1 MRTPVVFRLTLPV
14 TAACVFVLAVGLSPS
29 SRAAD
34 AEWWK
39 HEPIRFLQ
47 TNLSENDS
55 SVDPKTLVNAVADF
69 GANTFLMNMG
79 GIVAQ
84 YPTRIP
90 FHYPS
95 GFLPPGRDL
104 FGDVVR
110 EAHAR
115 RIRVVGRF
123 DLSKT
128 QKAVFDAHPEWFF
141 RRADG
146 EPVIYNGLYSTCING
161 KYYREHALTILAE
174 ALERYEVDGLFFN
187 MFGNPTTDYSGVATG
202 PCHCQAC
209 EARFRARFGRGVPSA
224 ADADYRS
231 FMSDSSREV
240 AATIAELIH
249 RKRPGAAFLTYIK
262 DHTDGIISESNTAV
276 GRPLPLWPYSASDNV
291 SRSLGSEPDKVAIN
305 LAMTFIDFPWRYS
318 NVPGAETAL
327 RLYQNIAHGAPP
339 AIVVSGPMAQQDRSG
354 LLAAKPIFD
363 WHAHHEDLYV
373 GQKNGARVMLLARGD
388 TASYRGFFRLLTEE
402 HIPFVVSENLRWM
415 EEGSRFD
422 LVISPGAPPAELG
435 RYVQEGGR
443 VLVAGTAAPPF
454 PVGAIV
460 GRRSTQGY
468 WRIHD
473 RREFPSLKDTD
484 LIFIDGEYLEIAPPQ
499 HPILTLIP
507 TAMFGPPEK
516 VWSDKVETTVP
527 GIVLTDHGKGRA
539 AYIPWDVGGLYYR
552 HSSETHRGLVTDVI
566 DRLLPGERQLRTN
579 AHPLVEMTVMDQA
592 APAST
597 SAEAPAGSRR
607 SAARGGGRTLIHL
620 VNGTGHHDT
629 AYFPPLEIRDIRI
642 DLARDVHRVHAV
654 ALDRDL
660 PITSNGRL
668 RSFTVPRLQAYE
680 VIVVE

>member
-1 MRTPVVFRLTLPV
+1 MVRVG
-14 TAACVFVLAVGLSPS
+14 TACLFVLIIGGQTGVRLGSDQGQTGVRP
-29 SRAAD
+29 AD
-34 AEWWK
+34 GPWWQR
-39 HEPIRFLQ
+39 EPIRFLQ
-47 TNLSENDS
+47 TNLSEQDS
-55 SVDPKTLVNAVADF
+55 AVDPKALVASVAGF

-84 YPTRIP
+84 YPTRVS

-95 GFLPPGRDL
+95 TFLPAGRDL

-128 QKAVFDAHPEWFF
+128 QRPVYDAHPEWFF
-141 RRADG
+141 RRANG

-161 KYYREHALTILAE
+161 NYYREHALTILAE

-187 MFGNPTTDYSGVATG
+187 MFGNPTTDYSGVPTG

-209 EARFRARFGRGVPSA
+209 EARFRARYGRPVPA
-224 ADADYRS
+224 TADADYRS
-231 FMSDSSREV
+231 FMADSSREV
-240 AATIAELIH
+240 AARIAELIH

-276 GRPLPLWPYSASDNV
+276 SRPLPMWPYSASDNV
-291 SRSLGSEPDKVAIN
+291 SRSLGSEPNKVAIN
-305 LAMTFIDFPWRYS
+305 LAMSFVDFPWRYA
-318 NVPGAETAL
+318 NVPQAETTL
-327 RLYQNIAHGAPP
+327 RLYQNLAHGAPP
-339 AIVVSGPMAQQDRSG
+339 AIVVSGPMEQQDRSG
-354 LLAAKPIFD
+354 LLAARPIFD
-363 WHAHHEDLYV
+363 WHARHEDLYV
-373 GQKNGARVMLLARGD
+373 GQKNAGRVMLLATGD

-402 HIPFVVSENLRWM
+402 HIPFAVSENLRWM
-415 EEGSRFD
+415 ENGSRFD
-422 LVISPGAPPAELG
+422 LVIAPGAPPKELG

-443 VLVAGTAAPPF
+443 LLVAGAAPPPV
-454 PVGAIV
+454 PVGAV
-460 GRRSTQGY
+460 AGRRTTQGY

-473 RREFPSLKDTD
+473 RTALPSLKNTD
-484 LIFIDGEYLEIAPPQ
+484 LIFVDGEYLEVAPQQ
-499 HPILTLIP
+499 HAILTLIP

-527 GIVLTDHGKGRA
+527 GLVFTDYGKGRA

-552 HSSETHRGLVTDVI
+552 HSSEAHHGLLADVI
-566 DRLLPGERQLRTN
+566 DHLLASGRQLRTN
-579 AHPLVEMTVMDQA
+579 AHPLVEMTLMDQ
-592 APAST
+592 PA
-597 SAEAPAGSRR
+597 R
-607 SAARGGGRTLIHL
+607 GRTLIHL

-629 AYFPPLEIRDIRI
+629 AYFPPLEIPDIRI
-642 DLARDVHRVHAV
+642 DLARDVRRVYAV
-654 ALDRDL
+654 ALDRTL
-660 PITSNGRL
+660 PITTNGRF